1 MGVDASLVPA
11 EKRLNAGDVI
21 VLVQN
26 DSISSPDDM
35 QAKLDQLKKDGR
47 RVVTLLVASPDGDTR
62 FVALSLQ

>member
-1 MGVDASLVPA
+1 
-11 EKRLNAGDVI
+11 

-26 DSISSPDDM
+26 DSVSSADDM
-35 QAKLDQLKKDGR
+35 QAKLDELKKSGR